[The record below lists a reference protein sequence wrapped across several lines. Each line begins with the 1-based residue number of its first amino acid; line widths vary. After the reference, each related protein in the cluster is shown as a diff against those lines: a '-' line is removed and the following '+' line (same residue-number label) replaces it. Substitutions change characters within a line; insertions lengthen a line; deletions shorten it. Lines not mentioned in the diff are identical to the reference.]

1 MALTAKRPSTTAD
14 KPSNQIQ
21 LADLADNSELV
32 RLNLNITK
40 EQRNKLKSYA
50 LKKDKT
56 MTEIITNFINTL
68 DER

>member
-1 MALTAKRPSTTAD
+1 MALTAKRPSKTAE
-14 KPSNQIQ
+14 PTNQVK
-21 LADLADNSELV
+21 LSDLQDNSELV
-32 RLNLNITK
+32 RINLNITK

-56 MTEIITNFINTL
+56 MTEIIVNFINTL

>member
-1 MALTAKRPSTTAD
+1 MALTAKRPSTTAG
-14 KPSNQIQ
+14 PVNQVK
-21 LADLADNSELV
+21 LSDLADTSELV
-32 RLNLNITK
+32 RINLNITK

-56 MTEIITNFINTL
+56 MTEIIVNFINTL

>member
-1 MALTAKRPSTTAD
+1 MKSIKRPSTTTD
-14 KPSNQIQ
+14 KPNNQIQ
-21 LADLADNSELV
+21 LADLADTSELV
-32 RLNLNITK
+32 RINLNITK

-56 MTEIITNFINTL
+56 MTEIIVNFINML

>member
-1 MALTAKRPSTTAD
+1 MALTAKRPSKTAE
-14 KPSNQIQ
+14 STNQIQ
-21 LADLADNSELV
+21 LADLQDNSELV
-32 RLNLNITK
+32 RINLNISK

-56 MTEIITNFINTL
+56 MTEIIVNFINTL